1 MCINQPGNPQALA
14 LGLSA
19 EQAIEKIKE
28 LDTRIGALEI
38 ERAEAVKMEKSK
50 AKPGRKRMPPN
61 EVSEKARKVFQEA
74 SDNAPDKIKQRGDQE
89 LEDLQRKSEKLEVML
104 KEARAKQLQK
114 KIEEQERELRE
125 LGVDP
130 DQVVNG

>member
-1 MCINQPGNPQALA
+1 MCINQPGNPQAIA

-28 LDTRIGALEI
+28 LDTRIGALET
-38 ERAEAVKMEKSK
+38 ERAAAVKKEKPK
-50 AKPGRKRMPPN
+50 AKPGRTRTTPN
-61 EVSEKARKVFQEA
+61 EVSEKAGKGLQEA
-74 SDNAPDKIKQRGDQE
+74 YDNAPDKIKQKGDDE
-89 LEDLQRKSEKLEVML
+89 LENLQRKSEKLEVML